1 MRQIITNILQ
11 SKSPLMV
18 ILRMVLLGAVTMMG
32 ALRLHLMVL
41 VLSITTPYFK
51 DILVEYLMAKAIV
64 SGINPY
70 LPLNELA
77 AQIVGPIH
85 FYPHPSPHPPFV
97 ALFSLPLLPFG
108 AEQFD
113 VAWFVFEVLCVAVVA
128 GLVAAWAGRRW
139 TLAAVVAC
147 FLFAWYPVEFDLLYG
162 QMSILL
168 AALLLGAF
176 LALRAGRSGLG
187 GFLLGLSMALKL
199 VTWPL
204 LIYLVLKR
212 QWRAAIAA
220 AATVFVLNLAAALAM
235 GFGPFF
241 DFYLR
246 ASPSVIPYYQAYG
259 YNYSLWTVGWRLFA
273 GTGSVIYDFHNAPP
287 LFALPGLAPLVAA
300 ALPLLLLGWGLR
312 RAWKAES
319 LETGYAILICI
330 CLLVSPITWF
340 HYYVMLTL
348 PIAVLLRSLARR
360 GFPPWPT
367 ALTGL
372 ILLLLF
378 LVNEH
383 IQTFITNLSGG
394 DAALQANGSQITFAA
409 SLLTW
414 LPILQVIG
422 LAALLAWAGRKPP
435 AADERLGVTEA

>member
-1 MRQIITNILQ
+1 MQQIITNIVQ

-18 ILRMVLLGAVTMMG
+18 VLRMVLLGAVTMMG

-51 DILVEYLMAKAIV
+51 DILVEYLMAKAIL

-77 AQIVGPIH
+77 AQIIGPIH

-139 TLAAVVAC
+139 TLAAVVTC

-168 AALLLGAF
+168 AALLLAAF
-176 LALRAGRSGLG
+176 LALRANHRGLG

-212 QWRAAIAA
+212 QWRAAISA
-220 AATVFVLNLAAALAM
+220 AATVLKAL
-235 GFGPFF
+235 
-241 DFYLR
+241 
-246 ASPSVIPYYQAYG
+246 PSV
-259 YNYSLWTVGWRLFA
+259 S
-273 GTGSVIYDFHNAPP
+273 
-287 LFALPGLAPLVAA
+287 
-300 ALPLLLLGWGLR
+300 
-312 RAWKAES
+312 
-319 LETGYAILICI
+319 
-330 CLLVSPITWF
+330 
-340 HYYVMLTL
+340 
-348 PIAVLLRSLARR
+348 
-360 GFPPWPT
+360 
-367 ALTGL
+367 
-372 ILLLLF
+372 
-378 LVNEH
+378 
-383 IQTFITNLSGG
+383 
-394 DAALQANGSQITFAA
+394 
-409 SLLTW
+409 
-414 LPILQVIG
+414 
-422 LAALLAWAGRKPP
+422 
-435 AADERLGVTEA
+435 